1 MILAVSCVLQRL
13 KYTVCCPG
21 QFALVETSM
30 ILLGNTVSQRFVSTQ
45 GHRVNGLC
53 LVCTICV
60 QLYEEEDVSLGSTHL
75 FAISITTTIATCG
88 NNP

>member
-1 MILAVSCVLQRL
+1 MIVL
-13 KYTVCCPG
+13 YST
-21 QFALVETSM
+21 AL
-30 ILLGNTVSQRFVSTQ
+30 QRFVSSQ

-53 LVCTICV
+53 LVCTLCV